1 MGTKRKQLPGTER
14 KTQLLDA
21 GAKLAAKLGAANVT
35 RRLVAKEAKVAEAL
49 VSHYLGGTD
58 EAQAAYIRHA
68 RKLGFTLPNKAE
80 TAAIGLKMRKHK
92 PGDKRYARRRSVR
105 EVEAIKRDTV
115 KPIVTMPRERKEPKM
130 PPLSA
135 TNTTMRATKPAPG
148 PASTKPAAP
157 RERKPTAPPARP
169 APGPT
174 EHKTAARAPKAAPPN
189 LQ

>member
-49 VSHYLGGTD
+49 VSHYLGSSA
-58 EAQAAYIRHA
+58 EAQKAYTRHA
-68 RKLGFTLPNKAE
+68 KKLGLTLPDKK
-80 TAAIGLKMRKHK
+80 TVDAIGAKMRKHR
-92 PGDKRYARRRSVR
+92 PGDKRDTRKRTAR
-105 EVEAIKRDTV
+105 EVKTIKQKV
-115 KPIVTMPRERKEPKM
+115 ATMSLPRE
-130 PPLSA
+130 
-135 TNTTMRATKPAPG
+135 TKPTG
-148 PASTKPAAP
+148 PASTKPAGP
-157 RERKPTAPPARP
+157 RNTKPTAPPARP

>member
-1 MGTKRKQLPGTER
+1 MGTKRKQLPGAER

-49 VSHYLGGTD
+49 VSHYLGSSAD
-58 EAQAAYIRHA
+58 AQAAYTKHA
-68 RKLGFTLPNKAE
+68 RKLKLTLPTKAE

-92 PGDKRYARRRSVR
+92 PGDKRDTRKRTAR
-105 EVEAIKRDTV
+105 EVRTIKQKV
-115 KPIVTMPRERKEPKM
+115 AAMPLPREM
-130 PPLSA
+130 
-135 TNTTMRATKPAPG
+135 KPTG
-148 PASTKPAAP
+148 PASAKPAGP
-157 RERKPTAPPARP
+157 RSAKPTAPPARP

>member
-21 GAKLAAKLGAANVT
+21 GAKLAVKLGAANVT

-49 VSHYLGGTD
+49 VSHYLGSSTD
-58 EAQAAYIRHA
+58 AQAAYAKHA
-68 RKLGFTLPNKAE
+68 RKLGLTLPNKAE

-92 PGDKRYARRRSVR
+92 PGDKRDMRKRTVR
-105 EVEAIKRDTV
+105 EVKTIKQKV
-115 KPIVTMPRERKEPKM
+115 ATMPLPREMKPAAPAERKPAGPRSTKPTA
-130 PPLSA
+130 PPVA
-135 TNTTMRATKPAPG
+135 PAPG
-148 PASTKPAAP
+148 PA
-157 RERKPTAPPARP
+157 
-169 APGPT
+169 